1 MTRTRTFIFT
11 TAGLLAAAA
20 STANAGFLGFVASV
34 RQVGGYTLVDVYA
47 GVQNAS
53 DRFLN
58 VYDATISTTVSGGFF
73 QAAGS
78 NTSGWAPDLVGFTSS
93 RNAIDSFMTAG
104 GTDYLL
110 PAGSFAAASTTGDP
124 NFTAAYGAWNPA
136 PGSAP
141 ANTVPALAGWYTSNP
156 PELTNTTEGLSSLV
170 GRVNGTGAAGANF
183 GIWCAHLVLAT
194 TDPIV
199 FGALGNLRFQASAS
213 IKDGVDGTTTQGF
226 SVIPA
231 PGALALAATASGTA
245 RRRRRHG

>member
-1 MTRTRTFIFT
+1 MKTSQRIHACTA
-11 TAGLLAAAA
+11 AGLVATAAM
-20 STANAGFLGFVASV
+20 TANAGFLGFVASV

-58 VYDATISTTVSGGFF
+58 VYDATIATSIAGGFF
-73 QAAGS
+73 QAAGD
-78 NTSGWAPDLVGFTSS
+78 NTRGWAPDLVGYTSS

-110 PAGSFAAASTTGDP
+110 PAGSFAAASTAGDP
-124 NFTAAYGAWNPA
+124 NFTGVYGSWTPA

-141 ANTVPALAGWYTSNP
+141 ANAVPALAGWYTSNP
-156 PELTNTTEGLSSLV
+156 PDLTNMTEGLSGLV
-170 GRVNGTGAAGANF
+170 GRVDGTGAAGANF

-194 TDPIV
+194 TGPIS
-199 FGALGNLRFQASAS
+199 FGHLGNLQFQGFAS
-213 IKDGVDGTTTQGF
+213 IKDGETGVTTQGF

-231 PGALALAATASGTA
+231 PGVLGLAAAAAFARS
-245 RRRRRHG
+245 RRR

>member
-11 TAGLLAAAA
+11 TVGLLAATA

-58 VYDATISTTVSGGFF
+58 VYDSTISTSVAGGFF
-73 QAAGS
+73 QAAGN
-78 NTSGWAPDLVGFTSS
+78 NTSGWAPDVVGFTSS

-110 PAGSFAAASTTGDP
+110 PAGAFAAASTSGDP
-124 NFTAAYGAWNPA
+124 NFTGVYGSWAPA

-141 ANTVPALAGWYTSNP
+141 ANTVPALAGWYTNNP

-170 GRVNGTGAAGANF
+170 GRVDGTGAAGANF

-199 FGALGNLRFQASAS
+199 FGSLGNLRFQASAS

-231 PGALALAATASGTA
+231 PGALALAGAAGSL

>member
-1 MTRTRTFIFT
+1 MNRIQSIHALTA
-11 TAGLLAAAA
+11 AGLVATAAT
-20 STANAGFLGFVASV
+20 SANAGFLGFVASV

-58 VYDATISTTVSGGFF
+58 VYDATIATSIAGGFF
-73 QAAGS
+73 QAAGDS
-78 NTSGWAPDLVGFTSS
+78 TRGWAPDLVGYTSS

-110 PAGSFAAASTTGDP
+110 PAGAFAASSTAGDP
-124 NFTAAYGAWNPA
+124 NFTGTYGSWNPA

-156 PELTNTTEGLSSLV
+156 PDLTNATEGLAGLV
-170 GRVNGTGAAGANF
+170 GRVDGTGAAGAAY

-194 TDPIV
+194 NDAIA
-199 FGALGNLRFQASAS
+199 FGAPGNLQFQGFAS
-213 IKDGVDGTTTQGF
+213 IKDGETGATTQGF

-231 PGALALAATASGTA
+231 PGALALVAAAARARS
-245 RRRRRHG
+245 RRR

>member
-1 MTRTRTFIFT
+1 MIRTQSIHALTA
-11 TAGLLAAAA
+11 AGLVATVAT
-20 STANAGFLGFVASV
+20 TANAGFLGFVASV

-58 VYDATISTTVSGGFF
+58 VYDTTISTSVAGGFF
-73 QAAGS
+73 QAAGD
-78 NTSGWAPDLVGFTSS
+78 NTRGWAPDLVGFTSS

-110 PAGSFAAASTTGDP
+110 PAGSFAASSTTGDP
-124 NFTAAYGAWNPA
+124 NFTSTYGSWNPA
-136 PGSAP
+136 QGSSA

-156 PELTNTTEGLSSLV
+156 PDLTNTTEGLAGLI
-170 GRVNGTGAAGANF
+170 GRVDGTGAAGAAY

-194 TDPIV
+194 NDAIV
-199 FGALGNLRFQASAS
+199 FGALGNLRFQGSAS
-213 IKDGVDGTTTQGF
+213 IKDGETGVTTQGF

-231 PGALALAATASGTA
+231 PGVMALAAAACLARS
-245 RRRRRHG
+245 RRR